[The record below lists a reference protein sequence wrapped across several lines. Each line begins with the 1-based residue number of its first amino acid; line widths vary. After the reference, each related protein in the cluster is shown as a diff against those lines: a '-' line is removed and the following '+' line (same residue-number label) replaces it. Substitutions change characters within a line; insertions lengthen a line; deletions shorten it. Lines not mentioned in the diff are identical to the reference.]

1 VVHPEAIADF
11 VYATNGWRKPAAIAS
26 LFPDATTEG
35 PEGSSGALLFEAP
48 AKAGSATF
56 GTTAELVIGAVGRG
70 RARFTSAPLE
80 KDALFLGL
88 PQLRL
93 NASLSTGQIMH
104 LTATLFR
111 EKTTTNEEGEEGVV
125 REPMNF
131 CAIQP
136 QLRNGI
142 DTVTPVVPGQK
153 MALDLQC
160 FTMAHWVPAGQR
172 LTLEISTK
180 TPHHA
185 SFGSTDRQITV
196 FTGPKDTTYTL
207 PLVPRFRL
215 FQDVPLWEA
224 NPAPVPASPEIE
236 EGTTGSRV
244 LIGTGESLGL
254 IEP

>member
-1 VVHPEAIADF
+1 
-11 VYATNGWRKPAAIAS
+11 
-26 LFPDATTEG
+26 LFPDATTKG
-35 PEGSSGALLFEAP
+35 PEGSSGALLFQPPKKE
-48 AKAGSATF
+48 GSATF
-56 GTTAELVIGAVGRG
+56 GTTAELVVGAVGRG
-70 RARFTSAPLE
+70 RATFTSQPLK

-88 PQLRL
+88 PKLRL
-93 NASLSTGQIMH
+93 HASLSTGQIMH

-111 EKTTTNEEGEEGVV
+111 ETTTTNEEGEEEVV

-142 DTVTPVVPGQK
+142 DTVTPVVPGEE

-196 FTGPKDTTYTL
+196 FTGPKGTTYAL
-207 PLVPRFRL
+207 PVVPRFRL
-215 FQDVPLWEA
+215 FEDVPLWEA
-224 NPAPVPASPEIE
+224 SPAPVPASPDID
-236 EGTTGSRV
+236 EGTVGSRV

-254 IEP
+254 IQP